1 MGRQRRGRGVRG
13 ALMGAALVVFGS
25 LAPGGSAAQPAAD
38 RLGQVLLGNYV
49 FTLFH
54 EIGHAL
60 IHELN
65 LPVVGVE
72 EDAVDEFAAIA
83 LISMAQQPS
92 LPTDQRAAMQQ
103 MVVDAAVGFAAL
115 WELKQRQVG
124 GDLTRLPYWD
134 EHGLDIKRF
143 YNILCMFAG
152 SDPARFGDVARRA
165 GMPDERIARCERDY
179 KAKDAAWERLLTP
192 HLRTPTSDPNV
203 GRVTVGYGQATGPFS
218 QQLERDLRQR
228 GILEA
233 VAELLQ
239 ETFVL
244 PRGLRLLAGEC
255 GEPNA
260 FYSPDHGRV
269 VMCHELVAFLR
280 DLFTAGIGPAGP
292 QRPPAAPMPPQAPMP
307 GPAVPGPAGPI
318 PPMPGPIAPGP
329 AVPRPPGVDPAALE
343 QYLIG
348 SWTGSYVDPSSGHP
362 VQVQLVIAPGRR
374 FSQLSYNPWT
384 GLAIR
389 VWGSF
394 VVIGN
399 GIRTQVE
406 GYEPTQFC
414 GPTGYCVPIMIPMG
428 ETVPIRVLDAVT
440 METAVGILRRT
451 G

>member
-1 MGRQRRGRGVRG
+1 MDRRRQGRGLCG
-13 ALMGAALVVFGS
+13 ALAAGALIVLGWLMPGAGAAQTG
-25 LAPGGSAAQPAAD
+25 AE
-38 RLGQVLLGNYV
+38 RLGQLLLGNYV

-65 LPVVGVE
+65 LPVVGIE

-83 LISMAQQPS
+83 LISMAQQPG
-92 LPTDQRAAMQQ
+92 LPADQQAAMQQ

-115 WELKQRQVG
+115 WELKQRQAG

-143 YNILCMFAG
+143 YNIICLFAG
-152 SDPARFGDVARRA
+152 SDPARFGEVARRT

-179 KAKDAAWERLLTP
+179 RAKDAAWERLLTP
-192 HLRTPTSDPNV
+192 HLRTPSTPA
-203 GRVTVGYGQATGPFS
+203 GAGPVTVAYGQATTPFS

-244 PRGLRLLAGEC
+244 PRGLRLVAGEC

-260 FYSPDHGRV
+260 FYSPNEGRV
-269 VMCHELVAFLR
+269 IMCHELVAFLR
-280 DLFTAGIGPAGP
+280 ELFTASAGPAGP
-292 QRPPAAPMPPQAPMP
+292 QRPPAGPTPPRAPMP
-307 GPAVPGPAGPI
+307 GPAGPM

-329 AVPRPPGVDPAALE
+329 AAPVPPGVDPAALE
-343 QYLIG
+343 RYLVG
-348 SWTGSYVDPSSGHP
+348 SWAGSYVDPSSGHP

-374 FSQLSYNPWT
+374 FTQLSYNPWT

-389 VWGSF
+389 IWGTF

-406 GYEPTQFC
+406 GYEPDRFC
-414 GPTGYCVPIMIPMG
+414 GPTGHCVPILIPMS
-428 ETVPIRVLDAVT
+428 ETVPIRVLDAAT
-440 METAVGILRRT
+440 METAVGILRRA

>member
-1 MGRQRRGRGVRG
+1 MRQRGQGSRFIG
-13 ALMGAALVVFGS
+13 AFSAAVLVVLGW
-25 LAPGGSAAQPAAD
+25 LLPGTGIAQPGAD
-38 RLGQVLLGNYV
+38 RLGQLLLGNYV

-83 LISMAQQPS
+83 LISMAQQPG

-103 MVVDAAVGFAAL
+103 VVVDAAVGFAAL

-143 YNILCMFAG
+143 YNIICIFAG
-152 SDPARFGDVARRA
+152 SDPARFADVARRA

-179 KAKDAAWERLLTP
+179 KTKDAAWERLLTP
-192 HLRTPTSDPNV
+192 HLRTPTTDPTI
-203 GRVTVGYGQATGPFS
+203 GQVTVGYGQATTPFS

-228 GILEA
+228 GLLES

-260 FYSPDHGRV
+260 FYSPEHGRV
-269 VMCHELVAFLR
+269 IMCHELVAFLR
-280 DLFTAGIGPAGP
+280 ELFTASLGPAGP
-292 QRPPAAPMPPQAPMP
+292 QRPPAGPVPPQAPMP
-307 GPAVPGPAGPI
+307 GP
-318 PPMPGPIAPGP
+318 M
-329 AVPRPPGVDPAALE
+329 PPGVDPAALE

-348 SWTGSYVDPSSGHP
+348 SWAGSYIDPSTGHP

-389 VWGSF
+389 IWGSF
-394 VVIGN
+394 VVVGN
-399 GIRTQVE
+399 AIRTQVE
-406 GYEPTQFC
+406 GYDPTQFC